1 MSTLKV
7 DDDIAQLQ
15 ALPKDILA
23 QEKAITALTGQS
35 VDQKWFVV
43 HGASP
48 QQTLERLEAFT
59 PALAQA
65 QKAGEI
71 ARWRTL
77 PLNSLA
83 RQKSDLTLLR
93 DAAPAVTNVLKSAG
107 LSAVSPNLDAMPV
120 SVDAWLESPASEGW
134 RLLWLTLPDG
144 ESGVLVPVDGAKNS
158 AHLGELAARH
168 DGVVWVDRKASFDGL
183 FALYRTLLTG
193 LLFAALAVIAC
204 GAMLRLGWRKGL
216 ISLVPSVLS
225 LSCGL
230 AVLAATG
237 HPVNLFSL
245 LALVLVLGIGINYTL
260 FFSNPRGTPLTSMLA
275 ITLAMMTTLLTLG
288 MLVFSATQAI
298 SSFGIVLVSAVALTA
313 ALLLAG
319 CSHSTDTKETRPQ
332 AWLQPGTK
340 VTLPP
345 PGISPAVSSQ
355 QLLTGSFNGQT
366 QSLLVMLNADA
377 HKVTLAGLSSVG
389 IRLFLATYDE
399 TGIHTEQSIV
409 VPQLPPA
416 SQVLADVMLSH
427 WPISAWQP
435 QLPKG
440 WTLTDNG
447 DRRELR
453 NASGKLVTEIV
464 YLQRKG
470 KREPISIEQH
480 VFKYHITIQY
490 LGD

>member
-1 MSTLKV
+1 MN
-7 DDDIAQLQ
+7 
-15 ALPKDILA
+15 
-23 QEKAITALTGQS
+23 
-35 VDQKWFVV
+35 
-43 HGASP
+43 
-48 QQTLERLEAFT
+48 AFYR
-59 PALAQA
+59 ALA
-65 QKAGEI
+65 
-71 ARWRTL
+71 
-77 PLNSLA
+77 LA
-83 RQKSDLTLLR
+83 
-93 DAAPAVTNVLKSAG
+93 
-107 LSAVSPNLDAMPV
+107 
-120 SVDAWLESPASEGW
+120 
-134 RLLWLTLPDG
+134 
-144 ESGVLVPVDGAKNS
+144 
-158 AHLGELAARH
+158 
-168 DGVVWVDRKASFDGL
+168 
-183 FALYRTLLTG
+183 
-193 LLFAALAVIAC
+193 
-204 GAMLRLGWRKGL
+204 
-216 ISLVPSVLS
+216 
-225 LSCGL
+225 
-230 AVLAATG
+230 
-237 HPVNLFSL
+237 
-245 LALVLVLGIGINYTL
+245 
-260 FFSNPRGTPLTSMLA
+260 
-275 ITLAMMTTLLTLG
+275 
-288 MLVFSATQAI
+288 
-298 SSFGIVLVSAVALTA
+298 A

>member
-1 MSTLKV
+1 MN
-7 DDDIAQLQ
+7 
-15 ALPKDILA
+15 
-23 QEKAITALTGQS
+23 
-35 VDQKWFVV
+35 
-43 HGASP
+43 
-48 QQTLERLEAFT
+48 AF
-59 PALAQA
+59 
-65 QKAGEI
+65 
-71 ARWRTL
+71 
-77 PLNSLA
+77 
-83 RQKSDLTLLR
+83 
-93 DAAPAVTNVLKSAG
+93 
-107 LSAVSPNLDAMPV
+107 
-120 SVDAWLESPASEGW
+120 
-134 RLLWLTLPDG
+134 
-144 ESGVLVPVDGAKNS
+144 
-158 AHLGELAARH
+158 
-168 DGVVWVDRKASFDGL
+168 
-183 FALYRTLLTG
+183 YR
-193 LLFAALAVIAC
+193 
-204 GAMLRLGWRKGL
+204 
-216 ISLVPSVLS
+216 
-225 LSCGL
+225 
-230 AVLAATG
+230 
-237 HPVNLFSL
+237 
-245 LALVLVLGIGINYTL
+245 
-260 FFSNPRGTPLTSMLA
+260 
-275 ITLAMMTTLLTLG
+275 
-288 MLVFSATQAI
+288 
-298 SSFGIVLVSAVALTA
+298 AVALAA

-480 VFKYHITIQY
+480 VFKYHIAIQC

>member
-1 MSTLKV
+1 MN
-7 DDDIAQLQ
+7 
-15 ALPKDILA
+15 
-23 QEKAITALTGQS
+23 
-35 VDQKWFVV
+35 
-43 HGASP
+43 
-48 QQTLERLEAFT
+48 AF
-59 PALAQA
+59 
-65 QKAGEI
+65 
-71 ARWRTL
+71 
-77 PLNSLA
+77 
-83 RQKSDLTLLR
+83 
-93 DAAPAVTNVLKSAG
+93 
-107 LSAVSPNLDAMPV
+107 
-120 SVDAWLESPASEGW
+120 
-134 RLLWLTLPDG
+134 
-144 ESGVLVPVDGAKNS
+144 
-158 AHLGELAARH
+158 
-168 DGVVWVDRKASFDGL
+168 
-183 FALYRTLLTG
+183 YR
-193 LLFAALAVIAC
+193 
-204 GAMLRLGWRKGL
+204 
-216 ISLVPSVLS
+216 
-225 LSCGL
+225 
-230 AVLAATG
+230 
-237 HPVNLFSL
+237 
-245 LALVLVLGIGINYTL
+245 
-260 FFSNPRGTPLTSMLA
+260 
-275 ITLAMMTTLLTLG
+275 
-288 MLVFSATQAI
+288 
-298 SSFGIVLVSAVALTA
+298 AVALTA

-319 CSHSTDTKETRPQ
+319 CSHSTDTQETRPQ
-332 AWLQPGTK
+332 AWLQPGTR

-440 WTLTDNG
+440 WTLTDTG

-470 KREPISIEQH
+470 KREPISIEQL

>member
-1 MSTLKV
+1 MN
-7 DDDIAQLQ
+7 AFYR
-15 ALPKDILA
+15 
-23 QEKAITALTGQS
+23 AI
-35 VDQKWFVV
+35 
-43 HGASP
+43 
-48 QQTLERLEAFT
+48 
-59 PALAQA
+59 
-65 QKAGEI
+65 
-71 ARWRTL
+71 
-77 PLNSLA
+77 
-83 RQKSDLTLLR
+83 
-93 DAAPAVTNVLKSAG
+93 
-107 LSAVSPNLDAMPV
+107 
-120 SVDAWLESPASEGW
+120 
-134 RLLWLTLPDG
+134 
-144 ESGVLVPVDGAKNS
+144 
-158 AHLGELAARH
+158 
-168 DGVVWVDRKASFDGL
+168 
-183 FALYRTLLTG
+183 
-193 LLFAALAVIAC
+193 
-204 GAMLRLGWRKGL
+204 
-216 ISLVPSVLS
+216 
-225 LSCGL
+225 
-230 AVLAATG
+230 
-237 HPVNLFSL
+237 
-245 LALVLVLGIGINYTL
+245 
-260 FFSNPRGTPLTSMLA
+260 
-275 ITLAMMTTLLTLG
+275 
-288 MLVFSATQAI
+288 
-298 SSFGIVLVSAVALTA
+298 ALTA

-319 CSHSTDTKETRPQ
+319 CSHSTDTQETRPQ
-332 AWLQPGTK
+332 AWLQPGTRI
-340 VTLPP
+340 TLPP

-440 WTLTDNG
+440 WTLTDTG

>member
-1 MSTLKV
+1 M
-7 DDDIAQLQ
+7 
-15 ALPKDILA
+15 
-23 QEKAITALTGQS
+23 
-35 VDQKWFVV
+35 
-43 HGASP
+43 
-48 QQTLERLEAFT
+48 
-59 PALAQA
+59 
-65 QKAGEI
+65 
-71 ARWRTL
+71 
-77 PLNSLA
+77 N
-83 RQKSDLTLLR
+83 
-93 DAAPAVTNVLKSAG
+93 AV
-107 LSAVSPNLDAMPV
+107 
-120 SVDAWLESPASEGW
+120 
-134 RLLWLTLPDG
+134 
-144 ESGVLVPVDGAKNS
+144 
-158 AHLGELAARH
+158 
-168 DGVVWVDRKASFDGL
+168 
-183 FALYRTLLTG
+183 YR
-193 LLFAALAVIAC
+193 
-204 GAMLRLGWRKGL
+204 
-216 ISLVPSVLS
+216 
-225 LSCGL
+225 
-230 AVLAATG
+230 
-237 HPVNLFSL
+237 
-245 LALVLVLGIGINYTL
+245 
-260 FFSNPRGTPLTSMLA
+260 
-275 ITLAMMTTLLTLG
+275 
-288 MLVFSATQAI
+288 
-298 SSFGIVLVSAVALTA
+298 AVALAA

-355 QLLTGSFNGQT
+355 QLLAGSFNGQT

-399 TGIHTEQSIV
+399 SGIHTEQSIV

-440 WTLTDNG
+440 WTLKDNG

>member
-1 MSTLKV
+1 M
-7 DDDIAQLQ
+7 
-15 ALPKDILA
+15 
-23 QEKAITALTGQS
+23 
-35 VDQKWFVV
+35 
-43 HGASP
+43 
-48 QQTLERLEAFT
+48 
-59 PALAQA
+59 
-65 QKAGEI
+65 
-71 ARWRTL
+71 
-77 PLNSLA
+77 N
-83 RQKSDLTLLR
+83 
-93 DAAPAVTNVLKSAG
+93 AV
-107 LSAVSPNLDAMPV
+107 
-120 SVDAWLESPASEGW
+120 
-134 RLLWLTLPDG
+134 
-144 ESGVLVPVDGAKNS
+144 
-158 AHLGELAARH
+158 
-168 DGVVWVDRKASFDGL
+168 
-183 FALYRTLLTG
+183 YR
-193 LLFAALAVIAC
+193 
-204 GAMLRLGWRKGL
+204 
-216 ISLVPSVLS
+216 
-225 LSCGL
+225 
-230 AVLAATG
+230 
-237 HPVNLFSL
+237 
-245 LALVLVLGIGINYTL
+245 
-260 FFSNPRGTPLTSMLA
+260 
-275 ITLAMMTTLLTLG
+275 
-288 MLVFSATQAI
+288 
-298 SSFGIVLVSAVALTA
+298 AVALAA

-355 QLLTGSFNGQT
+355 QLLIGSFNGQT

-399 TGIHTEQSIV
+399 SGIHTEQSIV

>member
-1 MSTLKV
+1 MN
-7 DDDIAQLQ
+7 
-15 ALPKDILA
+15 
-23 QEKAITALTGQS
+23 
-35 VDQKWFVV
+35 
-43 HGASP
+43 
-48 QQTLERLEAFT
+48 AF
-59 PALAQA
+59 
-65 QKAGEI
+65 
-71 ARWRTL
+71 
-77 PLNSLA
+77 
-83 RQKSDLTLLR
+83 
-93 DAAPAVTNVLKSAG
+93 
-107 LSAVSPNLDAMPV
+107 
-120 SVDAWLESPASEGW
+120 
-134 RLLWLTLPDG
+134 
-144 ESGVLVPVDGAKNS
+144 
-158 AHLGELAARH
+158 
-168 DGVVWVDRKASFDGL
+168 
-183 FALYRTLLTG
+183 YR
-193 LLFAALAVIAC
+193 
-204 GAMLRLGWRKGL
+204 
-216 ISLVPSVLS
+216 
-225 LSCGL
+225 
-230 AVLAATG
+230 
-237 HPVNLFSL
+237 
-245 LALVLVLGIGINYTL
+245 
-260 FFSNPRGTPLTSMLA
+260 
-275 ITLAMMTTLLTLG
+275 
-288 MLVFSATQAI
+288 
-298 SSFGIVLVSAVALTA
+298 AVALAA

-319 CSHSTDTKETRPQ
+319 CSHSTDTQETRPQ
-332 AWLQPGTK
+332 AWLQPGTR

-440 WTLTDNG
+440 WTLNDTG

>member
-1 MSTLKV
+1 MN
-7 DDDIAQLQ
+7 
-15 ALPKDILA
+15 
-23 QEKAITALTGQS
+23 
-35 VDQKWFVV
+35 
-43 HGASP
+43 
-48 QQTLERLEAFT
+48 AF
-59 PALAQA
+59 
-65 QKAGEI
+65 
-71 ARWRTL
+71 
-77 PLNSLA
+77 
-83 RQKSDLTLLR
+83 
-93 DAAPAVTNVLKSAG
+93 
-107 LSAVSPNLDAMPV
+107 
-120 SVDAWLESPASEGW
+120 
-134 RLLWLTLPDG
+134 
-144 ESGVLVPVDGAKNS
+144 
-158 AHLGELAARH
+158 
-168 DGVVWVDRKASFDGL
+168 
-183 FALYRTLLTG
+183 YRA
-193 LLFAALAVIAC
+193 AALA
-204 GAMLRLGWRKGL
+204 
-216 ISLVPSVLS
+216 
-225 LSCGL
+225 
-230 AVLAATG
+230 
-237 HPVNLFSL
+237 
-245 LALVLVLGIGINYTL
+245 
-260 FFSNPRGTPLTSMLA
+260 
-275 ITLAMMTTLLTLG
+275 
-288 MLVFSATQAI
+288 
-298 SSFGIVLVSAVALTA
+298 A

-319 CSHSTDTKETRPQ
+319 CSHSTDTQETRPQ
-332 AWLQPGTK
+332 AWLQPGTR

-399 TGIHTEQSIV
+399 SGIHTEQSIV

-440 WTLTDNG
+440 WTLTDTG

>member
-1 MSTLKV
+1 MN
-7 DDDIAQLQ
+7 
-15 ALPKDILA
+15 
-23 QEKAITALTGQS
+23 
-35 VDQKWFVV
+35 
-43 HGASP
+43 
-48 QQTLERLEAFT
+48 AF
-59 PALAQA
+59 
-65 QKAGEI
+65 
-71 ARWRTL
+71 
-77 PLNSLA
+77 
-83 RQKSDLTLLR
+83 
-93 DAAPAVTNVLKSAG
+93 
-107 LSAVSPNLDAMPV
+107 
-120 SVDAWLESPASEGW
+120 
-134 RLLWLTLPDG
+134 
-144 ESGVLVPVDGAKNS
+144 
-158 AHLGELAARH
+158 
-168 DGVVWVDRKASFDGL
+168 
-183 FALYRTLLTG
+183 YRA
-193 LLFAALAVIAC
+193 AALA
-204 GAMLRLGWRKGL
+204 
-216 ISLVPSVLS
+216 
-225 LSCGL
+225 
-230 AVLAATG
+230 
-237 HPVNLFSL
+237 
-245 LALVLVLGIGINYTL
+245 
-260 FFSNPRGTPLTSMLA
+260 
-275 ITLAMMTTLLTLG
+275 
-288 MLVFSATQAI
+288 
-298 SSFGIVLVSAVALTA
+298 A

-355 QLLTGSFNGQT
+355 QLLTGSFNGQS

>member
-1 MSTLKV
+1 M
-7 DDDIAQLQ
+7 IA
-15 ALPKDILA
+15 
-23 QEKAITALTGQS
+23 
-35 VDQKWFVV
+35 F
-43 HGASP
+43 
-48 QQTLERLEAFT
+48 
-59 PALAQA
+59 
-65 QKAGEI
+65 
-71 ARWRTL
+71 
-77 PLNSLA
+77 
-83 RQKSDLTLLR
+83 
-93 DAAPAVTNVLKSAG
+93 
-107 LSAVSPNLDAMPV
+107 
-120 SVDAWLESPASEGW
+120 
-134 RLLWLTLPDG
+134 
-144 ESGVLVPVDGAKNS
+144 
-158 AHLGELAARH
+158 
-168 DGVVWVDRKASFDGL
+168 
-183 FALYRTLLTG
+183 YRA
-193 LLFAALAVIAC
+193 AALA
-204 GAMLRLGWRKGL
+204 
-216 ISLVPSVLS
+216 
-225 LSCGL
+225 
-230 AVLAATG
+230 
-237 HPVNLFSL
+237 
-245 LALVLVLGIGINYTL
+245 
-260 FFSNPRGTPLTSMLA
+260 
-275 ITLAMMTTLLTLG
+275 
-288 MLVFSATQAI
+288 
-298 SSFGIVLVSAVALTA
+298 A

-332 AWLQPGTK
+332 AWLQPGTR

-447 DRRELR
+447 DRRELH

>member
-1 MSTLKV
+1 MN
-7 DDDIAQLQ
+7 
-15 ALPKDILA
+15 
-23 QEKAITALTGQS
+23 
-35 VDQKWFVV
+35 
-43 HGASP
+43 
-48 QQTLERLEAFT
+48 AF
-59 PALAQA
+59 
-65 QKAGEI
+65 
-71 ARWRTL
+71 
-77 PLNSLA
+77 
-83 RQKSDLTLLR
+83 
-93 DAAPAVTNVLKSAG
+93 
-107 LSAVSPNLDAMPV
+107 
-120 SVDAWLESPASEGW
+120 
-134 RLLWLTLPDG
+134 
-144 ESGVLVPVDGAKNS
+144 
-158 AHLGELAARH
+158 
-168 DGVVWVDRKASFDGL
+168 
-183 FALYRTLLTG
+183 YR
-193 LLFAALAVIAC
+193 
-204 GAMLRLGWRKGL
+204 
-216 ISLVPSVLS
+216 
-225 LSCGL
+225 
-230 AVLAATG
+230 
-237 HPVNLFSL
+237 
-245 LALVLVLGIGINYTL
+245 
-260 FFSNPRGTPLTSMLA
+260 
-275 ITLAMMTTLLTLG
+275 
-288 MLVFSATQAI
+288 
-298 SSFGIVLVSAVALTA
+298 AVALTA

-319 CSHSTDTKETRPQ
+319 CSHSTDTQETRPQ
-332 AWLQPGTK
+332 AWLQPGTR

-440 WTLTDNG
+440 WTLNDTG

>member
-1 MSTLKV
+1 MN
-7 DDDIAQLQ
+7 
-15 ALPKDILA
+15 
-23 QEKAITALTGQS
+23 
-35 VDQKWFVV
+35 
-43 HGASP
+43 
-48 QQTLERLEAFT
+48 AF
-59 PALAQA
+59 
-65 QKAGEI
+65 
-71 ARWRTL
+71 
-77 PLNSLA
+77 
-83 RQKSDLTLLR
+83 
-93 DAAPAVTNVLKSAG
+93 
-107 LSAVSPNLDAMPV
+107 
-120 SVDAWLESPASEGW
+120 
-134 RLLWLTLPDG
+134 
-144 ESGVLVPVDGAKNS
+144 
-158 AHLGELAARH
+158 
-168 DGVVWVDRKASFDGL
+168 
-183 FALYRTLLTG
+183 YR
-193 LLFAALAVIAC
+193 
-204 GAMLRLGWRKGL
+204 
-216 ISLVPSVLS
+216 
-225 LSCGL
+225 
-230 AVLAATG
+230 
-237 HPVNLFSL
+237 
-245 LALVLVLGIGINYTL
+245 
-260 FFSNPRGTPLTSMLA
+260 
-275 ITLAMMTTLLTLG
+275 
-288 MLVFSATQAI
+288 
-298 SSFGIVLVSAVALTA
+298 AVALAA

-319 CSHSTDTKETRPQ
+319 CSHSNDTKETRPQ
-332 AWLQPGTK
+332 AWLQPGTR

-440 WTLTDNG
+440 WTLTDTG

>member
-1 MSTLKV
+1 MN
-7 DDDIAQLQ
+7 
-15 ALPKDILA
+15 
-23 QEKAITALTGQS
+23 
-35 VDQKWFVV
+35 
-43 HGASP
+43 
-48 QQTLERLEAFT
+48 AF
-59 PALAQA
+59 
-65 QKAGEI
+65 
-71 ARWRTL
+71 
-77 PLNSLA
+77 
-83 RQKSDLTLLR
+83 
-93 DAAPAVTNVLKSAG
+93 
-107 LSAVSPNLDAMPV
+107 
-120 SVDAWLESPASEGW
+120 
-134 RLLWLTLPDG
+134 
-144 ESGVLVPVDGAKNS
+144 
-158 AHLGELAARH
+158 
-168 DGVVWVDRKASFDGL
+168 
-183 FALYRTLLTG
+183 YR
-193 LLFAALAVIAC
+193 
-204 GAMLRLGWRKGL
+204 
-216 ISLVPSVLS
+216 
-225 LSCGL
+225 
-230 AVLAATG
+230 
-237 HPVNLFSL
+237 
-245 LALVLVLGIGINYTL
+245 
-260 FFSNPRGTPLTSMLA
+260 
-275 ITLAMMTTLLTLG
+275 
-288 MLVFSATQAI
+288 
-298 SSFGIVLVSAVALTA
+298 AVALTA

-319 CSHSTDTKETRPQ
+319 CSHSTDTQETRPQ
-332 AWLQPGTK
+332 AWLQPGTR

-377 HKVTLAGLSSVG
+377 HKMTLAGLSSVG

-399 TGIHTEQSIV
+399 SGIHTEQSIV

-440 WTLTDNG
+440 WTLTDTG

>member
-1 MSTLKV
+1 MN
-7 DDDIAQLQ
+7 
-15 ALPKDILA
+15 
-23 QEKAITALTGQS
+23 
-35 VDQKWFVV
+35 
-43 HGASP
+43 
-48 QQTLERLEAFT
+48 AF
-59 PALAQA
+59 
-65 QKAGEI
+65 
-71 ARWRTL
+71 
-77 PLNSLA
+77 
-83 RQKSDLTLLR
+83 
-93 DAAPAVTNVLKSAG
+93 
-107 LSAVSPNLDAMPV
+107 
-120 SVDAWLESPASEGW
+120 
-134 RLLWLTLPDG
+134 
-144 ESGVLVPVDGAKNS
+144 
-158 AHLGELAARH
+158 
-168 DGVVWVDRKASFDGL
+168 
-183 FALYRTLLTG
+183 YR
-193 LLFAALAVIAC
+193 
-204 GAMLRLGWRKGL
+204 
-216 ISLVPSVLS
+216 
-225 LSCGL
+225 
-230 AVLAATG
+230 
-237 HPVNLFSL
+237 
-245 LALVLVLGIGINYTL
+245 
-260 FFSNPRGTPLTSMLA
+260 
-275 ITLAMMTTLLTLG
+275 
-288 MLVFSATQAI
+288 
-298 SSFGIVLVSAVALTA
+298 AVALTA

-319 CSHSTDTKETRPQ
+319 CSHSTDTQETRPQ
-332 AWLQPGTK
+332 AWLQPGTR

-453 NASGKLVTEIV
+453 NASSKLVTEIV

>member
-1 MSTLKV
+1 MN
-7 DDDIAQLQ
+7 
-15 ALPKDILA
+15 
-23 QEKAITALTGQS
+23 
-35 VDQKWFVV
+35 
-43 HGASP
+43 
-48 QQTLERLEAFT
+48 AF
-59 PALAQA
+59 
-65 QKAGEI
+65 
-71 ARWRTL
+71 
-77 PLNSLA
+77 
-83 RQKSDLTLLR
+83 
-93 DAAPAVTNVLKSAG
+93 
-107 LSAVSPNLDAMPV
+107 
-120 SVDAWLESPASEGW
+120 
-134 RLLWLTLPDG
+134 
-144 ESGVLVPVDGAKNS
+144 
-158 AHLGELAARH
+158 
-168 DGVVWVDRKASFDGL
+168 
-183 FALYRTLLTG
+183 YR
-193 LLFAALAVIAC
+193 
-204 GAMLRLGWRKGL
+204 
-216 ISLVPSVLS
+216 
-225 LSCGL
+225 
-230 AVLAATG
+230 
-237 HPVNLFSL
+237 
-245 LALVLVLGIGINYTL
+245 
-260 FFSNPRGTPLTSMLA
+260 
-275 ITLAMMTTLLTLG
+275 
-288 MLVFSATQAI
+288 
-298 SSFGIVLVSAVALTA
+298 AVALTA

-332 AWLQPGTK
+332 AWLQPGTR

-345 PGISPAVSSQ
+345 PGISPAVTSQ

>member
-1 MSTLKV
+1 MN
-7 DDDIAQLQ
+7 
-15 ALPKDILA
+15 
-23 QEKAITALTGQS
+23 
-35 VDQKWFVV
+35 
-43 HGASP
+43 
-48 QQTLERLEAFT
+48 AF
-59 PALAQA
+59 
-65 QKAGEI
+65 
-71 ARWRTL
+71 
-77 PLNSLA
+77 
-83 RQKSDLTLLR
+83 
-93 DAAPAVTNVLKSAG
+93 
-107 LSAVSPNLDAMPV
+107 
-120 SVDAWLESPASEGW
+120 
-134 RLLWLTLPDG
+134 
-144 ESGVLVPVDGAKNS
+144 
-158 AHLGELAARH
+158 
-168 DGVVWVDRKASFDGL
+168 
-183 FALYRTLLTG
+183 YRA
-193 LLFAALAVIAC
+193 AALA
-204 GAMLRLGWRKGL
+204 
-216 ISLVPSVLS
+216 
-225 LSCGL
+225 
-230 AVLAATG
+230 
-237 HPVNLFSL
+237 
-245 LALVLVLGIGINYTL
+245 
-260 FFSNPRGTPLTSMLA
+260 
-275 ITLAMMTTLLTLG
+275 
-288 MLVFSATQAI
+288 
-298 SSFGIVLVSAVALTA
+298 A

-453 NASGKLVTEIV
+453 NASGKLVTKIV

>member
-1 MSTLKV
+1 M
-7 DDDIAQLQ
+7 
-15 ALPKDILA
+15 
-23 QEKAITALTGQS
+23 
-35 VDQKWFVV
+35 
-43 HGASP
+43 
-48 QQTLERLEAFT
+48 
-59 PALAQA
+59 
-65 QKAGEI
+65 
-71 ARWRTL
+71 
-77 PLNSLA
+77 N
-83 RQKSDLTLLR
+83 
-93 DAAPAVTNVLKSAG
+93 AV
-107 LSAVSPNLDAMPV
+107 
-120 SVDAWLESPASEGW
+120 
-134 RLLWLTLPDG
+134 
-144 ESGVLVPVDGAKNS
+144 
-158 AHLGELAARH
+158 
-168 DGVVWVDRKASFDGL
+168 
-183 FALYRTLLTG
+183 YR
-193 LLFAALAVIAC
+193 
-204 GAMLRLGWRKGL
+204 
-216 ISLVPSVLS
+216 
-225 LSCGL
+225 
-230 AVLAATG
+230 
-237 HPVNLFSL
+237 
-245 LALVLVLGIGINYTL
+245 
-260 FFSNPRGTPLTSMLA
+260 
-275 ITLAMMTTLLTLG
+275 
-288 MLVFSATQAI
+288 
-298 SSFGIVLVSAVALTA
+298 AVALAA

-399 TGIHTEQSIV
+399 SGIHTEQSIV

-480 VFKYHITIQY
+480 VFNYHITIQY

>member
-1 MSTLKV
+1 M
-7 DDDIAQLQ
+7 
-15 ALPKDILA
+15 
-23 QEKAITALTGQS
+23 
-35 VDQKWFVV
+35 
-43 HGASP
+43 
-48 QQTLERLEAFT
+48 
-59 PALAQA
+59 
-65 QKAGEI
+65 
-71 ARWRTL
+71 
-77 PLNSLA
+77 N
-83 RQKSDLTLLR
+83 
-93 DAAPAVTNVLKSAG
+93 AV
-107 LSAVSPNLDAMPV
+107 
-120 SVDAWLESPASEGW
+120 
-134 RLLWLTLPDG
+134 
-144 ESGVLVPVDGAKNS
+144 
-158 AHLGELAARH
+158 
-168 DGVVWVDRKASFDGL
+168 
-183 FALYRTLLTG
+183 YR
-193 LLFAALAVIAC
+193 
-204 GAMLRLGWRKGL
+204 
-216 ISLVPSVLS
+216 
-225 LSCGL
+225 
-230 AVLAATG
+230 
-237 HPVNLFSL
+237 
-245 LALVLVLGIGINYTL
+245 
-260 FFSNPRGTPLTSMLA
+260 
-275 ITLAMMTTLLTLG
+275 
-288 MLVFSATQAI
+288 
-298 SSFGIVLVSAVALTA
+298 AVALAA

-319 CSHSTDTKETRPQ
+319 CSHSTDTQETRPQ

-399 TGIHTEQSIV
+399 SGIHTEQSIV

-440 WTLTDNG
+440 WTLTDNA